1 LIFSSSPYTVL
12 NMSFTERRLHSLAR
26 KIRALYLCVQDPEM
40 PWIAK
45 IIALLTVAYAVSPID
60 LIPDWI
66 PVLGY
71 LDDLLI
77 LPLGIALVIHLTPR
91 EVYLRHLEASSDWEI
106 DPRLKKIGIAITITV
121 WMIIVLLIL
130 SKLIF

>member
-1 LIFSSSPYTVL
+1 MRFV
-12 NMSFTERRLHSLAR
+12 EKRLKSLTR
-26 KIRALYLCVQDPEM
+26 KIRALYLCMQDPET

-45 IIALLTVAYAVSPID
+45 AIALITVAYAVSPLD

-77 LPLGIALVIHLTPR
+77 LPLLIALVIHLTPR
-91 EVYLRHLEASSDWEI
+91 EVYLRHLDSSFEWEI
-106 DPRLKKIGIAITITV
+106 DPRIRKLGLGITI
-121 WMIIVLLIL
+121 IIWVCIAWVIL
-130 SKLIF
+130 SSKVFPSPRSIFLFKKY